1 MNTEN
6 RLREIIKTKG
16 SKICLAADVSSLEEL
31 YEIID
36 EVGEYICILKIHYDI
51 ISNFNENIECTIN
64 KLNSYKNKFNFLIWE
79 DRKFADIGMVMNR
92 QITNHIIK
100 WADIISV
107 HPIAGID
114 SLRVIPNDI
123 AIILI
128 AELSSTNN
136 LIREPY
142 TLSVIEMCENLNN
155 CIGLV
160 CQRKLNTKKLIFT
173 PGISLSSNSDN
184 MGQKYSKIS
193 EKSFADVFVVGRG
206 ILSFD
211 DKKSKISEYIKET
224 NSLE

>member
-1 MNTEN
+1 MNTEI
-6 RLREIIKTKG
+6 RLREIIKKKN
-16 SKICLAADVSSLEEL
+16 SKICLAADVSSLNEL
-31 YEIID
+31 YKIID
-36 EVGEYICILKIHYDI
+36 ELGEYICILKIHYDI
-51 ISNFNENIECTIN
+51 ITDFTNDIGSTIN
-64 KLNSYKNKFNFLIWE
+64 KLNDYKKRYNFLIWE
-79 DRKFADIGMVMNR
+79 DRKFADIGMVMCR

-107 HPIAGID
+107 HPISGIE
-114 SLRVIPNDI
+114 SLQVIPEDI

-128 AELSSTNN
+128 GELSCTNN

-142 TLSVIEMCENLNN
+142 TLSVIEMCQNLNN

-160 CQRKLNTKKLIFT
+160 CQRKLNTKKLLFT

-184 MGQKYSKIS
+184 MGQKYSKIN

-224 NSLE
+224 NLV

>member
-6 RLREIIKTKG
+6 RLRDIIKTKG
-16 SKICLAADVSSLEEL
+16 SKICLAADVSTLDEL
-31 YEIID
+31 YKIID
-36 EVGEYICILKIHYDI
+36 EVGDYICILKIHYDI
-51 ISNFNENIECTIN
+51 ISHFNENIESTIN
-64 KLNSYKNKFNFLIWE
+64 KLNSYKKRYNFLIWE

-114 SLRVIPNDI
+114 SLRVIPEDI
-123 AIILI
+123 AVILI

-142 TLSVIEMCENLNN
+142 TLNVIEMCETLNN
-155 CIGLV
+155 CIGIV
-160 CQRKLNTKKLIFT
+160 CQRRLNTKKLIFT

-184 MGQKYSKIS
+184 MGQKYSKIC
-193 EKSFADVFVVGRG
+193 EKAFADVFVVGRG

-211 DKKSKISEYIKET
+211 DKKSKIYEYIRET
-224 NSLE
+224 NLV